1 MTTSTKPAAGR
12 VAISFEFFPPRTEA
26 GREKLRRTAAELAA
40 HRPEFF
46 SLTFGAGGSGRD
58 FSVDTALELQ
68 RLAQKLSPPVAV
80 APHISCVGSDR
91 DNIARMLDAYKNAA
105 IRRLV
110 VIRGDTPSGMVDIG
124 EFHYA
129 DELVR
134 FIRGHSGE
142 HFHIEVAAYPE
153 AHPQSKGPAADLA
166 RFKNKTE
173 AGANAAITQ
182 YFFNADAYFDF
193 INRAAA
199 AGVDIPICPGIM
211 PITNYEQ
218 LARFSSVCGAEI
230 PRWLRGRLRDFAD
243 DLDSLRAFGVDFIAR
258 LCDTLLSQGAPGLHF
273 YTLNNAAPA
282 AAVLRAMDMTDD
294 AAIAPVAAE

>member
-12 VAISFEFFPPRTEA
+12 GTLSFEFFPPRTEA
-26 GREKLRRTAAELAA
+26 GREKLRRTAAESAA
-40 HRPEFF
+40 FRPEFF
-46 SLTFGAGGSGRD
+46 SMTFGAGGSSRD

-68 RLAQKLSPPVAV
+68 RLSMGFAPPVAV
-80 APHISCVGSDR
+80 TPHISCVGSDR
-91 DNIARMLDAYKNAA
+91 DNIARMLDTYKNAD

-124 EFHYA
+124 EFHFA
-129 DELVR
+129 NELVE
-134 FIRGHSGE
+134 FIREQHGD

-153 AHPQSKGPAADLA
+153 THPQSKSAAADLA
-166 RFKNKTE
+166 RFKDKTE

-193 INRAAA
+193 AGRAAA
-199 AGVDIPICPGIM
+199 AGVNIPIYPGIM

-230 PRWLRGRLRDFAD
+230 PRWLHGRLRDFAD
-243 DLDSLRAFGVDFIAR
+243 DKTALSAFGVDFVAR

-273 YTLNNAAPA
+273 YTLNNAAPSAAILRAIAIPPA
-282 AAVLRAMDMTDD
+282 AA
-294 AAIAPVAAE
+294 E